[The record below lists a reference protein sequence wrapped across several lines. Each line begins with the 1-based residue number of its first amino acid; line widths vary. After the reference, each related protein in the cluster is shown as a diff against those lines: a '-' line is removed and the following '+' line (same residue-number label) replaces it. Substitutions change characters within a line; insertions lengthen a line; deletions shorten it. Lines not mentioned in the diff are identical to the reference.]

1 MTNELEPTIAMA
13 ESLQEITNYL
23 DAYLFEGKLP
33 PCFITLT
40 RNNKV
45 LGGYHA
51 QDQWENADG
60 VIVPEI
66 GINSNLLAQDDPLVI
81 YNVLIHELLHL
92 ELSHAG
98 TGGRTGYHNK
108 QFEQR
113 CNELGLS
120 ITCNDK
126 DAVEGQQTGQS
137 IETNIIEGGPAEMAI
152 AKIPTDLAYYAK
164 HVLDIDESGKPE
176 KTIPGEPG
184 EPTPQK
190 PVEQPAPKSAGK
202 RTKYQCPVCGLS
214 MWGKAGA
221 FILCGTCTQT
231 MIES

>member
-1 MTNELEPTIAMA
+1 MTSELEPTLAMA

-23 DAYLFEGKLP
+23 DAFLFDGKLP

-40 RNNKV
+40 RNKKV
-45 LGGYHA
+45 IGGYHA
-51 QDQWENADG
+51 KDQWENADG
-60 VIVPEI
+60 DIVPEI

-98 TGGRTGYHNK
+98 TGGRVGYHNK
-108 QFEQR
+108 QFAER

-120 ITCNDK
+120 IQCGDK
-126 DAVEGQQTGQS
+126 DASEGQQTGQA
-137 IETNIIEGGPAEMAI
+137 IETNIIEGGKAETAI

-164 HVLDIDESGKPE
+164 HVLDIDDDGQPE
-176 KTIPGEPG
+176 QVLPGQ
-184 EPTPQK
+184 PTPQK
-190 PVEQPAPKSAGK
+190 PTEPKTKTAGK
-202 RTKYQCPVCGLS
+202 RTKYQCPECGLS

-221 FILCGTCTQT
+221 FVMCGMCTQT

>member
-23 DAYLFEGKLP
+23 DAFLFEGKLP

-40 RNNKV
+40 RNKKV
-45 LGGYHA
+45 IGGYHA
-51 QDQWENADG
+51 QDQWENQDG
-60 VIVPEI
+60 DIVPEI

-92 ELSHAG
+92 ELSHNG

-108 QFEQR
+108 QFEKR

-120 ITCNDK
+120 ILCGDK
-126 DAVEGQQTGQS
+126 DAVEGQQTGQA
-137 IETNIIEGGPAEMAI
+137 IETNIIEGGKAEMAI

-164 HVLDIDESGKPE
+164 HILDIDESGNPE
-176 KTIPGEPG
+176 KTLPGAPMPQTPTEP
-184 EPTPQK
+184 K
-190 PVEQPAPKSAGK
+190 PKPKTAGK
-202 RTKYQCPVCGLS
+202 RAKYQCPQCAVS
-214 MWGKAGA
+214 MWGKYHAY
-221 FILCGTCTQT
+221 IICGDCMQT